1 LDAKVGR
8 LSATSSRGRPFAK
21 GNAGRKPGAKNK
33 TTLVAEALL
42 RDEETELVR
51 KAIELAKAGNV
62 PMLKL
67 FLERILPRER
77 AVRVELPK
85 IESAADAANAFGA
98 IIDAVGV
105 GSITP
110 SEAAALASLLTDFAR
125 AKNVAELEERLENV
139 EETLGAILGENA
151 DGSKST
157 KTNFQ
162 N

>member
-1 LDAKVGR
+1 VLPQTAAVAAR
-8 LSATSSRGRPFAK
+8 LPKETRDENRAQ
-21 GNAGRKPGAKNK
+21 KNR

-77 AVRVELPK
+77 CVSIELPK
-85 IESAADAANAFGA
+85 IESAADAANALGA
-98 IIDAVGV
+98 IINAVGV

-110 SEAAALASLLTDFAR
+110 TEAAALASLLADYAR
-125 AKNVAELEERLENV
+125 AKNVAEIEERLENV
-139 EETLGAILGENA
+139 EETIDEIVGE
-151 DGSKST
+151 KER
-157 KTNFQ
+157 
-162 N
+162 